1 MAPAPLVDIQ
11 NLSFYYS
18 TRSGPV
24 QAVDDLSLSIFPG
37 RALAVLGE
45 SGCGKSSV
53 HKAILRLLPSNVD
66 RYEGR
71 IWMDG
76 LDIMSLEEEAF
87 RRGVRWVKIS
97 LVAQAAMN
105 AFNPV
110 TRVGRQ
116 VEEALLAHGL
126 TSRRQARERI
136 GQVFRQVELPEETIQ
151 RYPFQLSGGMRQ
163 RAAIAMALVAEPR
176 LVILD
181 EPTSALD
188 LLTQANIMNV
198 LKRIKRDKDTS
209 FMFITHDVGTCSEL
223 ADTVAVMYAGQLV
236 ELADAA
242 SFFRHPAHPYS
253 QKLMASVPRLYAEQ
267 ELEPI
272 PGRPPSLIHPPA
284 GCRFRSRCDQRFAK
298 CTQNPPLLS
307 TGHGGWARCWLY
319 ENETIQPG

>member
-1 MAPAPLVDIQ
+1 MDPAPLVDIH
-11 NLSFYYS
+11 NLFLYYS
-18 TRSGPV
+18 SRSGPV
-24 QAVDDLSLSIFPG
+24 QAVDDLSLPIFPG
-37 RALAVLGE
+37 RAVGVLGE
-45 SGCGKSSV
+45 SGCGKSSIP
-53 HKAILRLLPSNVD
+53 KAILRLLPSNVA

-76 LDIMSLEEEAF
+76 LDIMGLGEEQF
-87 RRGVRWVKIS
+87 RRQVRWVKIS

-105 AFNPV
+105 ALNPV
-110 TRVGRQ
+110 ARIGRQ

-126 TSRRQARERI
+126 TSKRQAGERI
-136 GQVFRQVELPEETIQ
+136 RQVFAHVDLPEDVIQ

-163 RAAIAMALVAEPR
+163 RAVIAMALVAEPR

-198 LKRIKRDKDTS
+198 LKRIKRDRKTS

-236 ELADAA
+236 ELAEAA
-242 SFFRHPAHPYS
+242 SFFRHPLHPYS
-253 QKLMASVPRLYAEQ
+253 HKLMASVPRLYGDQ

-272 PGRPPSLIHPPA
+272 PGRPPSLIDPPA
-284 GCRFRSRCDQRFAK
+284 GCRFRTRCDQSFSR
-298 CTQNPPLLS
+298 CTQTPPLL
-307 TGHGGWARCWLY
+307 TTREGGRARCWLY
-319 ENETIQPG
+319 ETEAVQT